1 MHNRLWFH
9 VLLVSAMLFIL
20 PASSYGA
27 DPEAPPQTGTF
38 SNTLKSAKG
47 EAIMKYKACVPKT
60 LPETKTLGLIVAFHG
75 RSLDENSM
83 INPTTKPLKQLGI
96 LDQYVVLCGKSR
108 GIGWRKVD
116 HDSTMKLIQWAME
129 TYPIDPRRVHLY
141 GFSSGAFM
149 ATAFGWPHQKYFATV
164 TAYCGASSTRWGG
177 KKTPSRRRGALAEK
191 RTEFYFVHGDSD
203 PVVPVKA
210 TRTLC
215 KELRA
220 AGYRYIYREL
230 DGHNHGSIFGEKE
243 IYTDVFQWV
252 HATRNK
258 SYPLSKKEGK
268 TLAKIRKTIATV
280 TGDEAQALIDEVAR
294 IGGPVAGQ
302 ALLMAFRLKDAEIR
316 LAAVKSAVTTS
327 YGAAVIRELGRLMT
341 TDKDPAIRTAAIEAL
356 GCAARWRQRKAQI
369 ILARE
374 ATRPTTSE
382 EDKLAI
388 VAELGKCFDL
398 MVLGNMEDSSIL
410 ATLVK
415 LLSDPKQSVRAAA
428 FEHLKKAVPDGLSY
442 SPDDDARARKAS
454 VKQWE
459 AWASKATLKPL
470 DGGYKYMKPR

>member
-9 VLLVSAMLFIL
+9 VFLVSAMLFSL

-27 DPEAPPQTGTF
+27 DPESSPPTGTF
-38 SNTLKSAKG
+38 SDTLKSAKG

-75 RSLDENSM
+75 RSGNENSM
-83 INPTTKPLKQLGI
+83 INPTTRPLKKLGI

-116 HDSTMKLIQWAME
+116 HDATMKLIQWAMK
-129 TYPIDPRRVHLY
+129 TYPIDPRRIHLY

-177 KKTPSRRRGALAEK
+177 KKPPSRRKDALAET

-210 TRTLC
+210 TRSLC

-230 DGHNHGSIFGEKE
+230 DGHNHGSIFGEKD

-258 SYPLSKKEGK
+258 SYPLSKEERK
-268 TLAKIRKTIATV
+268 TLAKMPKMIATAK
-280 TGDEAQALIDEVAR
+280 GPEAQALIDEVAR
-294 IGGPVAGQ
+294 IGGPAAGKV
-302 ALLMAFRLKDAEIR
+302 LLVAFRSSDAEMR

-341 TDKDPAIRTAAIEAL
+341 TDKDPAIRIAAIEAL
-356 GCAARWRQRKAQI
+356 GSAARWRQRKAQV
-369 ILARE
+369 ILAKE
-374 ATRPTTSE
+374 APRPTTSE

-398 MVLGNMEDSSIL
+398 MVLGNMEDSLIPV
-410 ATLVK
+410 TLVK
-415 LLSDPKQSVRAAA
+415 LLSDPKPSVRAAA

-442 SPDDDARARKAS
+442 SPDGDAAARKAS
-454 VKQWE
+454 VGRWE
-459 AWASKATLKPL
+459 AWANKATLKPL
-470 DGGYKYMKPR
+470 DGGYKYTKPR

>member
-1 MHNRLWFH
+1 MYNRLWFS
-9 VLLVSAMLFIL
+9 VLLVSAMLFVL
-20 PASSYGA
+20 PAFSYGA
-27 DPEAPPQTGTF
+27 DPETGTF
-38 SNTLKSAKG
+38 TDTLKSAKG
-47 EAIMKYKACVPKT
+47 EAIMKYKVCVPET

-75 RSLDENSM
+75 RTGSENSM
-83 INPTTKPLKQLGI
+83 INPTTRPLKQLGI

-108 GIGWRKVD
+108 DIGWTEVD
-116 HDSTMKLIQWAME
+116 HDSTMKLIQWAMK
-129 TYPIDPRRVHLY
+129 TYPIDPRRIHLY

-164 TAYCGASSTRWGG
+164 TAYCGASSTRRGG
-177 KKTPSRRRGALAEK
+177 KKSPSRRKGALAES

-203 PVVPVKA
+203 PVVPVTC
-210 TRTLC
+210 TRSLC

-220 AGYRYIYREL
+220 GGYRYIFREL
-230 DGHNHGSIFGEKE
+230 DGHNHGSIFGEKDVS
-243 IYTDVFQWV
+243 TDIFQWV

-258 SYPLSKKEGK
+258 RYPLSKKEKK
-268 TLAKIRKTIATV
+268 TLTQIQKTIATV
-280 TGDEAQALIDEVAR
+280 KGDEAQALIDEVAR

-316 LAAVKSAVTTS
+316 RAAVKSAVTTS
-327 YGAAVIRELGRLMT
+327 YGAAVIRELGRLIT
-341 TDKDPAIRTAAIEAL
+341 TEKDPAIRTAAIEAL

-398 MVLGNMEDSSIL
+398 MVLGNMEDSSIP

-415 LLSDPKQSVRAAA
+415 LLSDPKPSVRAAA
-428 FEHLKKAVPDGLSY
+428 FEHLKKAVPGGLSY
-442 SPDDDARARKAS
+442 SPDGDAKARKAS
-454 VKQWE
+454 VKKWE
-459 AWASKATLKPL
+459 AWANKATRKPL
-470 DGGYKYMKPR
+470 DGGYKYTKTR